1 MPLELP
7 QVHWKAL
14 VGVLYML
21 RFIDSH
27 VLDIKELGDNGFG
40 VLPRVLKAG
49 TTKNTSGK
57 SVFGQLCGRH
67 AGLTIESA
75 PPMVRQ
81 TTRQCLQFGNQIFLP
96 TDPTDKSSIN
106 HR

>member
-49 TTKNTSGK
+49 TTKIHQAK
-57 SVFGQLCGRH
+57 AFL
-67 AGLTIESA
+67 
-75 PPMVRQ
+75 
-81 TTRQCLQFGNQIFLP
+81 GNCVEDMP
-96 TDPTDKSSIN
+96 G
-106 HR
+106 